1 MATPFAARLA
11 VRAGMVDHPREGRFH
26 AIPTPYLGG
35 LAVAL
40 GLIVVGVISAGAQA
54 QLLTILACGLVLCAT
69 GLLDDWRTVHP
80 LVRVGV
86 ESACAVALW
95 VVGIRAGFFGV
106 PALDLLLMV
115 GFVVLITN
123 TVNLLDNMDGL
134 SSGVVAISA
143 LCFFA
148 IAADRGDYLV
158 ASLALVVAGASLGF
172 LRHNFPPASIFL
184 GDTGSLMLG
193 FFLSALALKLD
204 LVGPQGPV
212 RALVVVLILGVPL
225 FDTLLVIIARSRGRR
240 KIYVGGADHSSHRLS
255 TYGYSPRKVVLVT
268 YAAQTLSC
276 GIALALTSSPLDVIV
291 VSLTVMSGIVTVLML
306 VMLRMPHPTHGAADA
321 EILPLP
327 ESDQRSLT
335 REEMRLESN

>member
-26 AIPTPYLGG
+26 ATPTPYLGG

-40 GLIVVGVISAGAQA
+40 GLIVVGGISAGAQA
-54 QLLTILACGLVLCAT
+54 QPLTILACGLVLCAT

-80 LVRVGV
+80 LVRVCV
-86 ESACAVALW
+86 ESGCGVALW
-95 VVGIRAGFFGV
+95 VVGIRAAFFGM
-106 PALDLLLMV
+106 PALDLVLMV

-148 IAADRGDYLV
+148 IAAARGDYLV

-193 FFLSALALKLD
+193 FFLAALALKLD
-204 LVGPQGPV
+204 LVGPQRAV
-212 RALVVVLILGVPL
+212 RALVIVLILGVPL

-255 TYGYSPRKVVLVT
+255 THGYSPRKVALVT

-276 GIALALTSSPLDVIV
+276 GVALALTRSPPEVIV
-291 VSLTVMSGIVTVLML
+291 VSLAVVSGIVAVLML
-306 VMLRMPHPTHGAADA
+306 IMLRMPHLPHAAADA
-321 EILPLP
+321 EMLPLP
-327 ESDQRSLT
+327 ESDQRSLIQ
-335 REEMRLESN
+335 EEMRLESN

>member
-11 VRAGMVDHPREGRFH
+11 VRAGMVDHPRGGRFH
-26 AIPTPYLGG
+26 ATPTPYLGG

-40 GLIVVGVISAGAQA
+40 GLILVGVISAGAQA

-86 ESACAVALW
+86 ESGCGVALW
-95 VVGIRAGFFGV
+95 VVGIRAAFFGV
-106 PALDLLLMV
+106 PAVDLVLMV

-143 LCFFA
+143 LCFFT
-148 IAADRGDYLV
+148 IAATRGDYLV

-204 LVGPQGPV
+204 LVGPQRSV
-212 RALVVVLILGVPL
+212 RAVVVVLILGVPL
-225 FDTLLVIIARSRGRR
+225 FDTLLVIIARSRGKR

-255 TYGYSPRKVVLVT
+255 TYGYSARKVVLVT

-276 GIALALTSSPLDVIV
+276 GIALALTNAPLNVIV
-291 VSLTVMSGIVTVLML
+291 MSLIVMTGIVAVLLL
-306 VMLRMPHPTHGAADA
+306 VMLRMPHPLHEAPEPGVLLLSEA
-321 EILPLP
+321 E
-327 ESDQRSLT
+327 QRSFT
-335 REEMRLESN
+335 QDERRLESN